1 MSDYGNQSPRAKI
14 KHYSDGE
21 RDRGNKPPKV
31 NGMIVV
37 NSRKRLFTLDDRA
50 KYLQL
55 ERKRNRRQSAPAHS
69 PGHNSLR
76 SPRTRVEVYDGDTKG
91 GSNTDSDTDKNHED
105 NYREEKNDYIAPLI
119 PNTKSKHTPSTPNK
133 IITIDKRGEKGER
146 GERGEDGESGE
157 KGERGERGLR
167 CKCIENRHLTV
178 IPSKSEPSIIFHA
191 LAGESVSNIDIVG
204 TGSGK
209 ASFKLVLVGPK
220 FKQIMD
226 NKLKVS
232 KSEAK
237 LYQHIVPKEEDV
249 SMHRIYQ
256 LTLIYDANNPKELY
270 SFDITI
276 TKARE
281 VNPVVEES
289 LEESL
294 EEDSA
299 SSESEDEP
307 IEDKKSETKTSK
319 LGDKVK
325 HLRNGIVIPLLNIN
339 HRGNTMPGK

>member
-1 MSDYGNQSPRAKI
+1 MSDYGNQSPRTKI

-21 RDRGNKPPKV
+21 RNRGNKPPKV

-37 NSRKRLFTLDDRA
+37 NSRKRLFTLEDRA
-50 KYLQL
+50 NYLQR

-69 PGHNSLR
+69 PVRNSIR
-76 SPRTRVEVYDGDTKG
+76 SPRTRVEVYDGDD
-91 GSNTDSDTDKNHED
+91 SNTDKNHED
-105 NYREEKNDYIAPLI
+105 NYREEKNDYVAPLI
-119 PNTKSKHTPSTPNK
+119 TNTPSTPNK

-146 GERGEDGESGE
+146 GERGEDGENGERGE
-157 KGERGERGLR
+157 KGERGLR
-167 CKCIENRHLTV
+167 CKCVENRHLAGV
-178 IPSKSEPSIIFHA
+178 ISKSESSMIFHA
-191 LAGESVSNIDIVG
+191 LAGESVSTIDIVG

-232 KSEAK
+232 KSEPK
-237 LYQHIVPKEEDV
+237 LYIHIVPQEEDV
-249 SMHRIYQ
+249 SMCRIYQ
-256 LTLIYDANNPKELY
+256 LTLIYDTNDPKELY

-276 TKARE
+276 TKSSE
-281 VNPVVEES
+281 VKPVV
-289 LEESL
+289 EESL

-299 SSESEDEP
+299 SSESEEEL
-307 IEDKKSETKTSK
+307 IEDKRKNKTSK
-319 LGDKVK
+319 IGSKVK

-339 HRGNTMPGK
+339 HRGNNMPIK